1 MSKDRDRVR
10 IKQKFKI
17 EQVREKSTF
26 LSRERCW
33 QHSKNLKESKK

>member
-1 MSKDRDRVR
+1 MSKGIDRVSV
-10 IKQKFKI
+10 KQKFKI

-33 QHSKNLKESKK
+33 LATFKELEGI